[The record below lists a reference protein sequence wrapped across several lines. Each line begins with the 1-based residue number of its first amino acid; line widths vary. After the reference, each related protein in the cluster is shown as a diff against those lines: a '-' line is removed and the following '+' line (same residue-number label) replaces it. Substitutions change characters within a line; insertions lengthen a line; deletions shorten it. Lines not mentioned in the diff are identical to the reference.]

1 MTTAPHNAVTW
12 VEIPVRDL
20 DAGMALHARLLDCPF
35 ERVPFTAGNDVA
47 FIPYGR
53 DGGVSGHLYPG
64 TPSPHG
70 CTVHLTLHDRL
81 EDAAE
86 RCRAAGGRVT
96 SEPVSIGFGRF
107 VYAHD
112 PDGNSI
118 GLFEPAAA

>member
-20 DAGMALHARLLDCPF
+20 AAGMALHSRLLDGPF
-35 ERVPFTAGNDVA
+35 ERV
-47 FIPYGR
+47 
-53 DGGVSGHLYPG
+53 
-64 TPSPHG
+64 PSPHG
-70 CTVHLTLHDRL
+70 CTVHLTLPDRL
-81 EDAAE
+81 EDAVK

-118 GLFEPAAA
+118 GLFEAAAA